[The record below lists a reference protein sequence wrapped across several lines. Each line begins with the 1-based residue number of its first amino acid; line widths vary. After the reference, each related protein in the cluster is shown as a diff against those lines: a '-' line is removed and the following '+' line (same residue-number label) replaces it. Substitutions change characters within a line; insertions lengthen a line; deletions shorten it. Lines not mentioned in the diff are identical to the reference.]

1 MGREDHYTGEQD
13 GGQDGPRALAP
24 DFALVGALPPQR
36 VERGDDPQFVDH
48 ALPAGELPGQ
58 KQYGGDLECF
68 RRLELERTERNPAGG
83 AVGRGAD
90 EIDGQRQQNA
100 ACIGDQRQVVVY
112 PGVDLVYDDDQ
123 RNADEKDQQLL
134 AQEVGRRTSRMRI
147 VGHLRRRGIDHQY
160 GNDGQ
165 CRDNDPQHLVPGE
178 EFHAGLLSGCVG
190 LHSRTLCVRIAGRFL
205 RLFFRFHLIFLFRV
219 LGDPLFEQFAPV
231 FVIFE
236 EVEART
242 GR

>member
-1 MGREDHYTGEQD
+1 M
-13 GGQDGPRALAP
+13 
-24 DFALVGALPPQR
+24 
-36 VERGDDPQFVDH
+36 
-48 ALPAGELPGQ
+48 
-58 KQYGGDLECF
+58 
-68 RRLELERTERNPAGG
+68 
-83 AVGRGAD
+83 
-90 EIDGQRQQNA
+90 
-100 ACIGDQRQVVVY
+100 
-112 PGVDLVYDDDQ
+112 YDDDQ

-205 RLFFRFHLIFLFRV
+205 RLFFRFHLIISRV
-219 LGDPLFEQFAPV
+219 RRPTV
-231 FVIFE
+231 
-236 EVEART
+236 
-242 GR
+242 